1 MAWDDDLLEEQRTAA
16 SHVGSHARMLAGP
29 GTGKTL
35 TLTRHVCYLVE
46 ERNVSRENILALTF
60 TRAAAHELRQRV
72 QQELGEEL
80 CPRIS
85 TLHSFALRQ
94 LLRNANRVTEL
105 PQPLRI
111 ADDWEERHIILED
124 LKSLLELGHIN
135 EANALLGELSADW
148 QSLTADETDWE
159 RRFPNP
165 RFLGAWREHR
175 GIYGYTLRSELVYQL
190 KKALELRGDF
200 ELEGPLEHLI
210 VDEYQDLNRCDLA
223 VVHAIAS
230 RNAELFIAGDDD
242 QSIYGFRKAHPE
254 GIRRFDRDFDGA
266 MDLPLEI
273 CKRCDCDILELGLFV
288 AEQDTRRVPKTI
300 NPEPGREGGEVAILR
315 FRNQDEE
322 AAGIAQLC
330 THLRDFHNL
339 QPGQILILIRSDRR
353 AVFSTPIRQRI
364 QMAGIPVSAATES
377 AGPLDTRN
385 GRAFLAFMRLVV
397 NREDSLAWRTL
408 FRVWYGGIGPK
419 AINAVYDLAR
429 RNGMSFAQTVLAAY
443 SDPSILPGR
452 YQSPFSVAIGIILT
466 RLEALFPGGPQEK
479 HETSDELIEVV
490 RNAAESFIEGE
501 EERESI
507 LMEFEQ
513 AAELLGA
520 TSIEQLVR
528 ATEVA
533 SEDIEQEIDPEAVN
547 ILTMHKAKGL
557 TAEAVIIAAAED
569 QYIPGRGQGD
579 ALDDERRLFICLID
593 PRKTSPLCDLLQQG
607 ERDLNGIQA
616 VIAVG

>member
-1 MAWDDDLLEEQRTAA
+1 
-16 SHVGSHARMLAGP
+16 
-29 GTGKTL
+29 
-35 TLTRHVCYLVE
+35 
-46 ERNVSRENILALTF
+46 
-60 TRAAAHELRQRV
+60 
-72 QQELGEEL
+72 
-80 CPRIS
+80 
-85 TLHSFALRQ
+85 
-94 LLRNANRVTEL
+94 
-105 PQPLRI
+105 
-111 ADDWEERHIILED
+111 
-124 LKSLLELGHIN
+124 
-135 EANALLGELSADW
+135 
-148 QSLTADETDWE
+148 
-159 RRFPNP
+159 
-165 RFLGAWREHR
+165 
-175 GIYGYTLRSELVYQL
+175 
-190 KKALELRGDF
+190 
-200 ELEGPLEHLI
+200 
-210 VDEYQDLNRCDLA
+210 
-223 VVHAIAS
+223 
-230 RNAELFIAGDDD
+230 
-242 QSIYGFRKAHPE
+242 
-254 GIRRFDRDFDGA
+254 
-266 MDLPLEI
+266 
-273 CKRCDCDILELGLFV
+273 
-288 AEQDTRRVPKTI
+288 
-300 NPEPGREGGEVAILR
+300 
-315 FRNQDEE
+315 
-322 AAGIAQLC
+322 
-330 THLRDFHNL
+330 
-339 QPGQILILIRSDRR
+339 
-353 AVFSTPIRQRI
+353 
-364 QMAGIPVSAATES
+364 
-377 AGPLDTRN
+377 
-385 GRAFLAFMRLVV
+385 MRLVV

-579 ALDDERRLFICLID
+579 ALDDERRLLYVSLTRAKHHLFVTYCNRRTGPQRHTGRD
-593 PRKTSPLCDLLQQG
+593 SGRVN
-607 ERDLNGIQA
+607 RDLTQFLRDCPHTPEDGMAFINRLIRERR
-616 VIAVG
+616 